1 LSILTSIFK
10 DIFTSRNRIQSSSA
24 QSEISPQSY
33 YDAGIK
39 CLDHRDIA
47 GAQALYAECL
57 QVFPGNPKARH
68 LQFAI
73 HSVTL
78 QLRFPGPDYL
88 KWLEWLHAT
97 LTPKSY
103 VEIGVESGESLQNA
117 RPPTRAI
124 GIDPAL
130 RIVNTVQ
137 VWAKLFNLP
146 SDDFFLQHNLA
157 EVLGAENFDL
167 AFIDG
172 LHTFDQALKDFIN
185 LERFSTPASVVLF
198 HDILPHIPLTAQRE
212 PASELWLGDTW
223 KAIAILLKYRPD
235 LHIFTIPASPSGLA
249 VVTNLDRGNDSLH
262 RNFDT
267 IFKEAMAL
275 DVESYLP
282 DIERRLNVTA
292 NDYGLV
298 KSLLETRKP

>member
-1 LSILTSIFK
+1 M
-10 DIFTSRNRIQSSSA
+10 
-24 QSEISPQSY
+24 E
-33 YDAGIK
+33 
-39 CLDHRDIA
+39 
-47 GAQALYAECL
+47 
-57 QVFPGNPKARH
+57 
-68 LQFAI
+68 FAI

-78 QLRFPGPDYL
+78 QVRFPGSDYL
-88 KWLEWLHAT
+88 KWLEWFHAT
-97 LTPKSY
+97 LTPKTY
-103 VEIGVESGESLQNA
+103 VEIGVESGESLQYA

-130 RIVNTVQ
+130 RIVNSVQ
-137 VWAKLFNLP
+137 VWSKMFKLP

-185 LERFSTPASVVLF
+185 LERFSTPTSVVLF

-282 DIERRLNVTA
+282 DIERRLNVTG
-292 NDYGLV
+292 NDFGLV